1 MLGKDFGSH
10 AHCWSWL
17 LICWSSA
24 IVLSWSQ
31 DTDAGKPHGS
41 RNQQGRGPHF
51 STGSQGAKD
60 YKSWELRAAA
70 PLNCGVRCWKAR
82 RIVNRRVVKFWEKEP
97 LVPLLALL
105 IAPGRFL
112 PYVAEEAF
120 EDMQDDSGPSLGEWR
135 EGVEFWQSLT
145 CCPEC
150 GEAEGDSWV
159 HMAGGSVVMETHSF
173 WCAQARAPLMLPGLP
188 VVVADFAGCRWS
200 VTASPPQTPPNDVDI
215 FTPFFLIGLTWED
228 SCLWGESRIAV
239 FILN

>member
-82 RIVNRRVVKFWEKEP
+82 RIVNWRSCEVLRKGTSGTVAGTTDCSRTLSALCCRGSIWEYAGWFWSEPGGMKRRCWILTV
-97 LVPLLALL
+97 LDLL
-105 IAPGRFL
+105 PWVWGSWGRQL
-112 PYVAEEAF
+112 
-120 EDMQDDSGPSLGEWR
+120 S
-135 EGVEFWQSLT
+135 
-145 CCPEC
+145 
-150 GEAEGDSWV
+150 
-159 HMAGGSVVMETHSF
+159 THG
-173 WCAQARAPLMLPGLP
+173 RRL
-188 VVVADFAGCRWS
+188 CRDG
-200 VTASPPQTPPNDVDI
+200 N
-215 FTPFFLIGLTWED
+215 PFFLVCSGQGSSHASWVTSGGGRL
-228 SCLWGESRIAV
+228 CRL
-239 FILN
+239 

>member
-1 MLGKDFGSH
+1 MHIAGAD
-10 AHCWSWL
+10 SWF
-17 LICWSSA
+17 
-24 IVLSWSQ
+24 
-31 DTDAGKPHGS
+31 AGLQPL
-41 RNQQGRGPHF
+41 F
-51 STGSQGAKD
+51 LAGAKILMLASLMD
-60 YKSWELRAAA
+60 PVISKEGAHILAQEVRVRRTTRAESWELRAAA